1 VSSAGRIPIQP
12 VFDTIVMSA
21 VRLCDEL
28 FGSLWQFDGKL
39 IPCRPSRAHGS
50 ARAILERAV
59 VHVSDVDVEV
69 DAEFQARAPS
79 RAVGWRSGLFVP
91 MLRDNAPIGVIPVTR
106 ARPGPFSDNEIGLLK
121 TFAHQVVIAVEN
133 VRMFTELQERNRDVS
148 GKANSWRRRA
158 STGLG
163 LALSRKFVE
172 LHGGRIWV
180 KSQVSGRDVHIHSSA
195 AARPL
200 THSAVGHATRPTVQA

>member
-1 VSSAGRIPIQP
+1 MQP

-59 VHVSDVDVEV
+59 VHVSDVEA

-79 RAVGWRSGLFVP
+79 RAVAWRSGLFVP
-91 MLRDNAPIGVIPVTR
+91 MLRENAPIGAIPVTR

-121 TFAHQVVIAVEN
+121 TFAHQADIAVEN
-133 VRMFTELQERNRDVS
+133 VRMFTELQERNRDVE
-148 GKANSWRRRA
+148 RQ
-158 STGLG
+158 
-163 LALSRKFVE
+163 
-172 LHGGRIWV
+172 
-180 KSQVSGRDVHIHSSA
+180 SQQLA
-195 AARPL
+195 AA
-200 THSAVGHATRPTVQA
+200 S